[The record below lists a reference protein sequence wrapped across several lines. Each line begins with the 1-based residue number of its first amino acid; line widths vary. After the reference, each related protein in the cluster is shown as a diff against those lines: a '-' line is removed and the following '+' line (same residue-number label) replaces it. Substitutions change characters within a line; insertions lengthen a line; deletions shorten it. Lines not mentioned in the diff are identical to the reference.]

1 MVLTTPLLP
10 SSIPLLP
17 LPPPQVLYPFLRT
30 SFHLSQHQLDNVLD
44 ALLGPEDQGG
54 DGEVAVVKGRIVAAV
69 PVADGDSRVGRWACA
84 ASVKAVERDGD
95 AYRMVVEGIARIY
108 LPRSLPP
115 TLSILPGSPITYSD
129 YSIPLPSPAP
139 ITTNLLPYAKCLL
152 PSQVHQRLSAIPPPL
167 MADLLVTVL
176 QVEWKTRVEL
186 LGVPD
191 ADVRVERVRNLMKD
205 MLTERGMAIPVE
217 EGQSR
222 KDVKRIPAVT
232 SRPPPAQRPS
242 SSTAEDDEL
251 APLNRRFQSRQSELS
266 PLASSTLARELK
278 RLKGIMPMSP
288 EYGVVKTYVE
298 WLLALPWK
306 RVDEVDVMS
315 LEAAREKLDEDHEG
329 LRDVKRRVVEYL
341 AVYRLKQQLFLEQ
354 KQAAIKESLESKE
367 NVASPVNPSDE
378 RKVEL
383 LPSSEQSSAA
393 STPTPTHTPANSPDI
408 KDNEEGPPNDTYRD
422 KGPILL
428 LVGPPGVGKTSIARS
443 IAASLGRK
451 FHRISLGGVRDEA
464 EIRGHRRTYV
474 GALPGALVQAMKKVG
489 VANPVILL
497 DEVDKM
503 GTSNYNGDPS
513 AALLEALDPAQ
524 NWAFHDHYL
533 GDVPIDLSRVLFIST
548 ANDLKPISHPLLDR
562 CEIIPCPGYLPS
574 EKISIALK
582 HLLPRQIEE
591 AGLPEGGVVMGEEV
605 VGRLVEGWTWESGVR
620 GLERGLGGVCRSKAV
635 EWSKHLEGG
644 GERYERRVGEE
655 DLERYLGPSEN
666 EVEEVEEM
674 KPGIV
679 NGLTYD
685 SSGNGGVLVLETV
698 AVPGG
703 KGELE
708 VTGQLGEVFRE
719 SVGLCLTWV
728 KAHAVGLGIPTSKFK
743 STDIHYHAPAGAIKK
758 DGPSAGVGT
767 VLALVS
773 LLTDR
778 PMPRGTAVTGEMS
791 LRGRVLRVGGIREK
805 VTGAFRMGMTKVILP
820 RSNQPDV
827 ERDVPEDVKKKIK
840 FDYVGSMEEAL
851 ETVWGKG
858 IWAREDGGERG
869 RRMVGEG
876 LEARL

>member
-1 MVLTTPLLP
+1 MAPTPLLP
-10 SSIPLLP
+10 SPLPLLP
-17 LPPPQVLYPFLRT
+17 LPSPQVLYPFLRA
-30 SFHLSQHQLDNVLD
+30 SFHLSQLQLDVLLD
-44 ALLGPEDQGG
+44 ALLGPQEQGG
-54 DGEVAVVKGRIVAAV
+54 KDEMAVVAGRIVGAV
-69 PVADGDSRVGRWACA
+69 PVADGDTRAGRWACA
-84 ASVKAVERDGD
+84 AKVKAVERDGD
-95 AYRMVVEGIARIY
+95 AYRMVVEGIARIH

-115 TLSILPGSPITYSD
+115 TLSILPGAPITYSQF
-129 YSIPLPSPAP
+129 SIPLPSSAP
-139 ITTNLLPYAKCLL
+139 LTVSLLPYAKRLL
-152 PSQVHQRLSAIPPPL
+152 PTNVHQRLAAIPLPL

-176 QVEWKTRVEL
+176 QVEWETRVEL
-186 LGVPD
+186 LGIPD
-191 ADVRVERVRNLMKD
+191 VNARAERVREILKG
-205 MLTERGMAIPVE
+205 MLVERGVSSPVE
-217 EGQSR
+217 GGASDSR
-222 KDVKRIPAVT
+222 LKRIPIVA
-232 SRPPPAQRPS
+232 SRPSPGSQ
-242 SSTAEDDEL
+242 TTDDDEL
-251 APLNRRFQSRQSELS
+251 APLNRLFLSRQSELS
-266 PLASSTLARELK
+266 PPASSTLQRELK

-298 WLLALPWK
+298 WLLALPWM
-306 RVDEVDVMS
+306 RVEEGDVLG
-315 LEAAREKLDEDHEG
+315 LEEARKKLDEDHEG
-329 LRDVKRRVVEYL
+329 LGDVKRRVVEYL
-341 AVYRLKQQLFLEQ
+341 AVYRLKRQLFLE
-354 KQAAIKESLESKE
+354 KKATAIKDSLNAKDTTSTSNAGEQE
-367 NVASPVNPSDE
+367 TLQEVA
-378 RKVEL
+378 
-383 LPSSEQSSAA
+383 PSSRSTSSTLDPI
-393 STPTPTHTPANSPDI
+393 TPSQARVDE
-408 KDNEEGPPNDTYRD
+408 EEGPPSETYRD

-443 IAASLGRK
+443 IASSLGRK
-451 FHRISLGGVRDEA
+451 FHRVSLGGVRDEA

-474 GALPGALVQAMKKVG
+474 GALPGVLVQAIKKVG

-497 DEVDKM
+497 DEIDKL
-503 GTSNYNGDPS
+503 GTSNFNGDPS

-582 HLLPRQIEE
+582 HLLPRQIQES
-591 AGLPEGGVVMGEEV
+591 GLPERGVEMDEKA
-605 VGRLVEGWTWESGVR
+605 VGRLIEGWTWESGVR
-620 GLERGLGGVCRSKAV
+620 GLERVLGGVCRGKAV
-635 EWSKHLEGG
+635 EWSRHREGEG
-644 GERYERRVGEE
+644 AEYESRVRDG

-666 EVEEVEEM
+666 EVEEVEAF

-728 KAHAVGLGIPTSKFK
+728 KAHAVSLGIPMSHFK
-743 STDIHYHAPAGAIKK
+743 NRDIHYHAPAGAIKK

-778 PMPRGTAVTGEMS
+778 PMPKGTAVTGEMS

-805 VTGAFRMGMTKVILP
+805 ITGAFRMGMTRVMLP

-827 ERDVPEDVKKKIK
+827 ERDVPEDVKKEIK
-840 FDYVGSMEEAL
+840 FQYVASIEEAL
-851 ETVWGKG
+851 EAVWGTG
-858 IWAREDGGERG
+858 IWVGEDAGAHGA
-869 RRMVGEG
+869 MVGDG
-876 LEARL
+876 VEARL